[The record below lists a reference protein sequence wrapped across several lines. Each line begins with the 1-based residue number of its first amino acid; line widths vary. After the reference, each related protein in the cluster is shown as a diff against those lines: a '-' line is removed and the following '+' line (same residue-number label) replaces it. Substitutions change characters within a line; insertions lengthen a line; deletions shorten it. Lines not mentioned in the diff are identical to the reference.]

1 MNKQDLKTRS
11 EIFTT
16 SEYKKQ
22 YGNVIINRYIDRI
35 EIVQYFDPFEV
46 FYGER
51 SDKGIIDRSRLFAK
65 GEDGLWVP
73 LRNDIDILRVQDSV
87 NKSTKRSCEMFYG
100 YAYSNVWQYFATFTT
115 SPEFVDRNND
125 EDVKILWHKF
135 TNKLRKLKGLNDI
148 KYLCNPERHEPK
160 PMYPKG
166 ALHFHCLFGNVDLSK
181 YMHPFMKNGR
191 WVRSKNGS
199 KLYLFDLWD
208 FGFATICNVPH
219 NTNDQFGVIRY
230 LAKYMKKASTQ
241 IGYNKKRYFASRNL
255 DFKNKQL
262 YYFDDDDINKLDCFI
277 DSTCGDLVKVTDK
290 AKYYEIKL
298 EDLESL
304 GLTENDILG

>member
-11 EIFTT
+11 ELFTT
-16 SEYKKQ
+16 SEYKMQ

-35 EIVQYFDPFEV
+35 EIVKYFAPFEV
-46 FYGER
+46 CYGER
-51 SDKGIIDRSRLFAK
+51 SDKEKIDRSRLFFK

-100 YAYSNVWQYFATFTT
+100 YAYSNVWKYFGTFTA
-115 SPEFVDRNND
+115 SPELVDRNDD
-125 EDVKILWHKF
+125 EAVKKLWRLFRDNMTKIYNGVKF
-135 TNKLRKLKGLNDI
+135 
-148 KYLCNPERHEPK
+148 LCVPERHK
-160 PMYPKG
+160 PCPAYPKG
-166 ALHFHCLFGNVDLSK
+166 ALHFHALFGNVDFSSV
-181 YMHPFMKNGR
+181 MHPFKKNGR
-191 WVRSKNGS
+191 WVRSKSGS
-199 KLYLFDLWD
+199 KLYIFDLWKY
-208 FGFATICNVPH
+208 GYSTICEVPQE
-219 NTNDQFGVIRY
+219 TNDQAGTIRY
-230 LAKYMKKASTQ
+230 LAKYMKKDSTQ